1 MINYDNEYV
10 DGEGSL
16 RASVLFSSCFWIIK
30 PSIKIINTAIK
41 TKCCFMGR
49 EEGGVRRL

>member
-41 TKCCFMGR
+41 MKCCFMGR
-49 EEGGVRRL
+49 EEGGVRGL